1 MRNRTTA
8 IISRTARNPTGST
21 DGPTRGVLMDDR
33 KTPSLLCRMIRIRS
47 SLKAALAHISSVEV
61 ETGFFWLHSLGRKF
75 TSVEQEP
82 ISGRAAPVP
91 CHVVVRAAVAGGVRR
106 VTCPPPPQP
115 PLERYFRHALLP
127 SAELC
132 LPIWPD
138 KTTAQGGAKR
148 NWRERLICPAL
159 YSACSSTEI

>member
-75 TSVEQEP
+75 TSVEQEA

-106 VTCPPPPQP
+106 VTCPPSSASPPW
-115 PLERYFRHALLP
+115 
-127 SAELC
+127 SATSVTHC
-132 LPIWPD
+132 SHWRRSASQSGPI
-138 KTTAQGGAKR
+138 
-148 NWRERLICPAL
+148 RLRRKVGPNG
-159 YSACSSTEI
+159 TGVKG